1 MHWVTKVFAVLT
13 ALLAVGVAALTI
25 AYTANAEQIRAE
37 YSEEVQRRQAAEDTA
52 RNAATKAA
60 AEQQRLT
67 NDIESLN
74 NSIGE
79 LETQIASMQRERT
92 QLLRDLESA
101 RADSLSVQAQLDQL
115 SATNETLSTIVSR
128 YRDEVT
134 ALREEELRSAQR
146 EIELSDRTSELSG
159 QLEVAIENNRALQEQ
174 LVELRDQLN
183 TARAGGGA
191 VASADGGTVRA
202 SVPVRARVTGVR
214 TGPSGETLVQ
224 IDAGTSD
231 RLRERMELSLVR
243 GDRFLGKVIVTNV
256 DIEES
261 VGRVDYLGLEPVAV
275 VQGDMVMSLAQ

>member
-25 AYTANAEQIRAE
+25 AYTANAEQIRAALAR
-37 YSEEVQRRQAAEDTA
+37 EVELRQKAEDSS

-60 AEQQRLT
+60 VEQQRLT

-74 NSIGE
+74 NAIGE
-79 LETQIASMQRERT
+79 METQIASMQRERT

-101 RADSLSVQAQLDQL
+101 RADSMSVQAQLDQL

-134 ALREEELRSAQR
+134 TLREEELRSAQR
-146 EIELSDRTSELSG
+146 EIELSDRNSELSG

-174 LVELRDQLN
+174 LVEIRDQLN
-183 TARAGGGA
+183 TARAGGDAESTG
-191 VASADGGTVRA
+191 SGTVRA
-202 SVPVRARVTGVR
+202 SVPIRARITGVR

-224 IDAGTSD
+224 IDAGSSD

-243 GDRFLGKVIVTNV
+243 GDQFLGKVIVTTV

-261 VGRVDYLGLEPVAV
+261 VGRVDFLGLQPVAV
-275 VQGDMVMSLAQ
+275 AQGDLVMSLVQ